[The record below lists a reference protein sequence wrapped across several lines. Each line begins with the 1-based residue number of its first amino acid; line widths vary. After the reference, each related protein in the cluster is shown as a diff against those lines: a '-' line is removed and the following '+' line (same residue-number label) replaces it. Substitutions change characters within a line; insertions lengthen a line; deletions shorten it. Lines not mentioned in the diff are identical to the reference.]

1 MGTDATTNGRPGAPA
16 LPRGRHRIPRELVV
30 QNQRERLIAGV
41 GQALGENGY
50 AALTVSHVVAAAE
63 VSRLTFYQHFEN
75 KQDAVLAAHE
85 AAFERLLCRILRACN
100 AQREWPYRVKR
111 AIGATLNFAAAE
123 PDRARLLTLNATA
136 SDAAIGRRAL
146 ASREHFAALLAAGR
160 EHSSTG
166 FPLPQVTELALIAGI
181 AGIVAAVSAMMI
193 PARSRGSSHNWSTG
207 LGPLSRGAGGCP
219 GGAFRRTRRDRLRT
233 GCPVVSVRRSRR
245 SALLWR
251 NDLPFP
257 IRATLGQDRQSKV
270 LSV

>member
-50 AALTVSHVVAAAE
+50 AALIVSHVVAAAE

-123 PDRARLLTLNATA
+123 PDRARLLTLDATA

-166 FPLPQVTELALIAGI
+166 FPLPQVTELA
-181 AGIVAAVSAMMI
+181 
-193 PARSRGSSHNWSTG
+193 H
-207 LGPLSRGAGGCP
+207 
-219 GGAFRRTRRDRLRT
+219 RRDRRD
-233 GCPVVSVRRSRR
+233 RRRPSRR
-245 SALLWR
+245 
-251 NDLPFP
+251 
-257 IRATLGQDRQSKV
+257 
-270 LSV
+270 